1 MINQSLNENIISCQ
15 SNIYDS
21 KETVYLMKCY
31 SVDFVFFDLGELI
44 SYGLLLSSSPFVF
57 LCLTF
62 VRMIMQLI
70 AVILGHLWCTE

>member
-1 MINQSLNENIISCQ
+1 
-15 SNIYDS
+15 
-21 KETVYLMKCY
+21 MKCY